1 MSKSTDNTLKPFE
14 NESDSMAIDEL
25 TIENRVDQIEIYGSL
40 AVTRDKLG
48 LERALQLKAIID
60 AAVQALQDDA
70 ALPDRITFKP
80 TDSVDN
86 PFK

>member
-1 MSKSTDNTLKPFE
+1 MSQPLKPFE
-14 NESDSMAIDEL
+14 NESDSWSIDQL
-25 TIENRVDQIEIYGSL
+25 TIENRVDQLEIYGSL
-40 AVTRDKLG
+40 SVTRDKVG
-48 LERALQLKAIID
+48 LERALRLKDIID
-60 AAVQALQDDA
+60 AAVEALQDDA